1 MQNEDQIQYIRFY
14 THRCLQTLSDK
25 LGGEKNFIN
34 NVIMTVTQP
43 GYNLQP
49 DAKWGPDSVF
59 EASKFF
65 NFRITKC
72 LTYAEDK
79 FRLNTQGK
87 LMF

>member
-1 MQNEDQIQYIRFY
+1 
-14 THRCLQTLSDK
+14 
-25 LGGEKNFIN
+25 
-34 NVIMTVTQP
+34 MTVTQS